1 MQRLLVLVAL
11 VSSSLGCQG
20 LLQQRFAPPV
30 PCPPGHPAPAV
41 ACPAPGPI
49 CPSQKIEV
57 EGPET
62 IIVRAPAPKVVIEQ
76 QQCAPA
82 PQHPGFGGAPQNPG
96 FGGAPQNPG
105 FGAAPQGMLMPSQ
118 FYPTTGFGAG
128 PGFVNGEVKER
139 NSIGVEFTTVKIPF
153 PWLRLRVTPQP
164 SEITLRGQMANPGFG
179 GQVVQTQGFGGVPM
193 QGFGGMPMQQGFG
206 GVAGG
211 QMVYTGTQYVP
222 VQGVQTIQVPTGSAA
237 AAANTAG
244 NNSGFG
250 AAPQTES
257 TADMIEKL
265 KLRMKECEDLQHKL
279 KSLQTPPPPGK

>member
-1 MQRLLVLVAL
+1 MEFTPLTQCPPNVGRF
-11 VSSSLGCQG
+11 SLGCQG
-20 LLQQRFAPPV
+20 LLQQRLAHLI
-30 PCPPGHPAPAV
+30 PCPPDCPAPAPT
-41 ACPAPGPI
+41 CPAP
-49 CPSQKIEV
+49 KVEV
-57 EGPET
+57 QAAET
-62 IIVRAPAPKVVIEQ
+62 IVVRAPAPKVVIEQ
-76 QQCAPA
+76 QCAPA
-82 PQHPGFGGAPQNPG
+82 PQHPG

-164 SEITLRGQMANPGFG
+164 SEITLRGQMANSGFG

-193 QGFGGMPMQQGFG
+193 QGYGGMPMQQGFG

-222 VQGVQTIQVPTGSAA
+222 MQGVQTIQVPTGSAA
-237 AAANTAG
+237 AGANPAG

-250 AAPQTES
+250 VAPQTES
-257 TADMIEKL
+257 TAEMIEKL

>member
-11 VSSSLGCQG
+11 VSSSVGCQG
-20 LLQQRFAPPV
+20 LLQQRLAPLV
-30 PCPPGHPAPAV
+30 PCPPGRPAPA
-41 ACPAPGPI
+41 ATCPAPAPI
-49 CPSQKIEV
+49 CPTQKIEV
-57 EGPET
+57 EAPET
-62 IIVRAPAPKVVIEQ
+62 IVVRAPAPKVVIEQ

-96 FGGAPQNPG
+96 FGAAPQGMMMPSPFVPMTNFGASPG
-105 FGAAPQGMLMPSQ
+105 FGAA
-118 FYPTTGFGAG
+118 AN
-128 PGFVNGEVKER
+128 FVNGEVKER
-139 NSIGVEFTTVKIPF
+139 NSVGLMFTTINIPL
-153 PWLRLRVTPQP
+153 PWLRLKVIPQP

-179 GQVVQTQGFGGVPM
+179 GQVMQTQS
-193 QGFGGMPMQQGFG
+193 FGGMPMQQGFG

-237 AAANTAG
+237 AGANPGG
-244 NNSGFG
+244 NNPGFG

-257 TADMIEKL
+257 TAEMIEKL
-265 KLRMKECEDLQHKL
+265 KLRMKECEDLQLKL